1 MAFKINARFSIHEE
15 VFIVDEKNVSIKRC
29 KVISFEAKVEAD
41 GTSTKEVMKY
51 MLKSDDGS
59 YYHREETGMFDSKD
73 KLLEALD
80 STEVF

>member
-1 MAFKINARFSIHEE
+1 MAFQIVARFSIHEE

-73 KLLEALD
+73 KLLEVLD
-80 STEVF
+80 PKEIF